1 MAEMRKYGQTL
12 DSVRLENYLLD
23 LGVANES
30 HQLFVEKST
39 HRDDR
44 QHRHFLEKMI
54 STIAEA
60 SKKSNTPASLV
71 ITNLDQW
78 STDEEDAAELYGRCW
93 EKQIDLQVLE
103 TPWLNINFL
112 KKEKVSLKAAVK
124 MISALYIYERYKSQN
139 LVVAKQMLME
149 KPVSVDHKHDH
160 NKGRKLETAKALDSK
175 SLIVEQSIYFNGTLK
190 DPEMIEKLQISR
202 NSYYKYKKELR
213 QQLVAVR
220 KKEGK
225 ESSK

>member
-44 QHRHFLEKMI
+44 KHRHFLEKMI
-54 STIAEA
+54 NTIAEE
-60 SKKSNTPASLV
+60 SGHASLV

-78 STDEEDAAELYGRCW
+78 STDENIAAELYGRCW

-112 KKEKVSLKAAVK
+112 KKEKVSLKAAVNI
-124 MISALYIYERYKSQN
+124 ISALYIYERYKSQN
-139 LVVAKQMLME
+139 LEAAKQMLME
-149 KPVSVDHKHDH
+149 KPVSADHKHDH
-160 NKGRKLETAKALDSK
+160 NRGLKLETAKALDSK

-220 KKEGK
+220 KKEDT